1 MNSRSL
7 IPLPRWK
14 ATNGC
19 VQSSLRGSIFIALTT
34 TDAQYLV
41 SGGSTSVGLFMIP
54 LLKLAGLKVIATASP
69 RSFDLVKQY
78 GADHVVDYHDV
89 DKAVAEIK
97 DVTGGGVWKGL
108 ECVGGDDNF
117 KLSAQAFGEEG
128 GQLTTLTL
136 IPEGA
141 DKIRDN
147 VKIDRVLLY
156 TVGGYVSPISP
167 RPAWCRQ
174 VCAR

>member
-1 MNSRSL
+1 M
-7 IPLPRWK
+7 I
-14 ATNGC
+14 
-19 VQSSLRGSIFIALTT
+19 
-34 TDAQYLV
+34 QYLV
-41 SGGSTSVGLFMIP
+41 SGGSTSVGLYLIP

-69 RSFDLVKQY
+69 HSFDLVKKY

-97 DVTGGGVWKGL
+97 DVTAGGVWKGL

-117 KLSAQAFGEEG
+117 KLAVKSFGKDG

-136 IPEGA
+136 IPDGA
-141 DKIRDN
+141 EKLRED

-156 TVGGYVSPISP
+156 TVNGYVSTLCTSMTKLDP
-167 RPAWCRQ
+167 Q
-174 VCAR
+174 